1 MIAFDLIH
9 AKTTFAISIT
19 CDCEFYKFK
28 YKFHDF
34 IIQNAPLFSERR
46 VSAGV
51 GWIAPLIASH
61 YHHVLPIFHSGAS
74 SLARGAC
81 VILKIAFTK
90 YLPSTRKKKRN
101 KKSNTCLLAIYA
113 FRYNDICRPFAV
125 VLFGR
130 SVKNDPLAQYAP
142 QLKMLQIHFLDA
154 TLLLSLN
161 WYVFFENKYW

>member
-90 YLPSTRKKKRN
+90 YLPSTRRKNETR
-101 KKSNTCLLAIYA
+101 SQIRVCWQFMHFDTMT
-113 FRYNDICRPFAV
+113 FV
-125 VLFGR
+125 VRLP
-130 SVKNDPLAQYAP
+130 SS
-142 QLKMLQIHFLDA
+142 
-154 TLLLSLN
+154 LSEG
-161 WYVFFENKYW
+161 V

>member
-1 MIAFDLIH
+1 MHPFFRATGVCGCWLDS
-9 AKTTFAISIT
+9 SIVVFF
-19 CDCEFYKFK
+19 CSL
-28 YKFHDF
+28 H
-34 IIQNAPLFSERR
+34 
-46 VSAGV
+46 
-51 GWIAPLIASH
+51 PLIVSH

-90 YLPSTRKKKRN
+90 YLPSTRKKRN

-142 QLKMLQIHFLDA
+142 QLKMLRIHFFGCNIVAL
-154 TLLLSLN
+154 
-161 WYVFFENKYW
+161 FELVRIFRE